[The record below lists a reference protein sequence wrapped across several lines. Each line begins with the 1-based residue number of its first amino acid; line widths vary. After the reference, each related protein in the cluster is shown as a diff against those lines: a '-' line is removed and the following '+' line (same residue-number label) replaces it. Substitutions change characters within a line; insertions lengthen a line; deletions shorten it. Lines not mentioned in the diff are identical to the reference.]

1 VWHQRRSGRKI
12 AVTVEPLQRLSA
24 AHRELLDAEVA
35 RIGRI
40 LEAEPVL
47 TLGKITVGAHA

>member
-1 VWHQRRSGRKI
+1 
-12 AVTVEPLQRLSA
+12 LSA
-24 AHRELLDAEVA
+24 AHRDPLDAEVG